1 MTERTGFTIRG
12 LTLELLGRLLGVPVR
27 GYPLQLPY
35 PGGDR
40 VATPHVAE
48 RAHEELVSNGLADE
62 HRLKDEVREAVLLL
76 GEPEVA
82 VGILANDSRGEW
94 LARAVSGGDR
104 VVLAEQLGDTVEFT
118 WLSAEDWHFRLA
130 GMLPVMRPAAG
141 NAVSTTRAASN
152 EPGAD
157 EGAEPV
163 LLHNGRAARDSSD
176 MRDVARVFA
185 ARRNG
190 SGHFAPRVTGPSG
203 GPRDL
208 PALSWVDTELG
219 CYAVRDEPV
228 CDHNRTTFTP
238 VDNSELG
245 RLLRDHL
252 TTGGPRR

>member
-1 MTERTGFTIRG
+1 M
-12 LTLELLGRLLGVPVR
+12 TLEMLGRLLGVPVR
-27 GYPLQLPY
+27 GYPLELPY

-40 VATPHVAE
+40 LTTLRAAE
-48 RAHEELVSNGLADE
+48 RAHEELVANGLADE
-62 HRLKDEVREAVLLL
+62 HQLKEEVREAVLLL

-82 VGILANDSRGEW
+82 VGILANDDRGEW
-94 LARAVSGGDR
+94 LARAASGGDR
-104 VVLAEQLGDTVEFT
+104 AVLVEQLGDTVEFT
-118 WLSAEDWHFRLA
+118 WLPGEDWHFRLA
-130 GMLPVMRPAAG
+130 GMLPSMRPAPG

-152 EPGAD
+152 EPMAD
-157 EGAEPV
+157 DGPDPV
-163 LLHNGRAARDSSD
+163 LLHNGRTARGSSD

-190 SGHFAPRVTGPSG
+190 SGHFAPHVTGPSG
-203 GPRDL
+203 DLREL

-228 CDHNRTTFTP
+228 RGHNRTTFTP